1 MTTYRYTA
9 ESWDEFVHDL
19 RTRPVLWQ
27 SPGGDSSAVAYDDWW
42 GSRTW
47 DEAMEYAV
55 SGHPVARAAIE
66 AVAVKQ
72 TSSPEPL
79 WDTAPVGAFPCIPA
93 YAAGV
98 PEDMFAQSELAPPV
112 SSPIVRIVVN
122 MSASSSIDPQ
132 SIINR
137 GAAIVTLVDQ
147 IQASGKRV
155 ELIAVKHGRSTKDR
169 YVWQVTIKR
178 PEEPVDMDRVG
189 LAFATPI
196 MLRRFFFRVMEFI
209 TPREVHGHGYS
220 SHFPEECSGADLV
233 IPLITDNEYSTPA
246 RANAL
251 VMSLWAKA
259 NLREAA

>member
-19 RTRPVLWQ
+19 RTRPVLWK
-27 SPGGDSSAVAYDDWW
+27 SYNADSSTVAYDDWW
-42 GSRTW
+42 GSQTW
-47 DEAMEYAV
+47 DEALQYAV

-66 AVAVKQ
+66 GAAVKV

-93 YAAGV
+93 HAAGV
-98 PEDMFAQSELAPPV
+98 PEDMFAMSDIAPPV
-112 SSPIVRIVVN
+112 QSPIVRIVVN
-122 MSASSSIDPQ
+122 MSASSTVDPESIV
-132 SIINR
+132 NR
-137 GAAIVTLVDQ
+137 GAAIVTLIDQ
-147 IQASGKRV
+147 IQASGRRV
-155 ELIAVKHGRSTKDR
+155 ELIAVKHGHSKKDR

-178 PEEPVDMDRVG
+178 PEEPIDMDRIG

-209 TPREVHGHGYS
+209 TPREVYGHGYS
-220 SHFPEECSGADLV
+220 AHFPDECSGADLV
-233 IPLITDNEYSTPA
+233 IPNITGNEYSTPD

-251 VMSLWAKA
+251 VLALWELA
-259 NLREAA
+259 NRREAA